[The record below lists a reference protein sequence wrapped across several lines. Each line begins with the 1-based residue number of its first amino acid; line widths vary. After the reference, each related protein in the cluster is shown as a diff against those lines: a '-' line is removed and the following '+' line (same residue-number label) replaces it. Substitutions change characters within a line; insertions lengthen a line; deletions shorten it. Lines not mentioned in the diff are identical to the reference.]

1 MKNRSRA
8 GFAFL
13 LMFCICIA
21 GRADPQETFRRYRVP
36 TDGKLPPPPD
46 REAILGQLA
55 SAGERLTQNPLG
67 FTCSPLATKG
77 ERFSSRL
84 RLDFAPPRQAG
95 NDWERFKGDPAY
107 RAFVENRETQG
118 HPDLTPWFRE
128 LFSTDAQFTVGGWES
143 MNRHLVAV
151 VHSAS
156 GDRAAAI
163 SIDPTSGARARII
176 MRGYDAP
183 NHFSSLQCWTESR

>member
-1 MKNRSRA
+1 MKNRSKA
-8 GFAFL
+8 GFAFPL
-13 LMFCICIA
+13 VFCICIA
-21 GRADPQETFRRYRVP
+21 GRAEAQETFRRYHAP
-36 TDGKLPPPPD
+36 SDGKLPPPPD

-55 SAGERLTQNPLG
+55 SAGERLSQNPLG

-77 ERFSSRL
+77 ERFNNRL

-95 NDWERFKGDPAY
+95 NDWERFEGDPAY
-107 RAFVENRETQG
+107 RSFVENRETQG

-151 VHSAS
+151 VNFAS
-156 GDRAAAI
+156 GDRAATI
-163 SIDPTSGARARII
+163 YIDPKTGVIARIM
-176 MRGYDAP
+176 MRGYAAP
-183 NHFSSLQCWTESR
+183 NHFSSLQCSTESR